1 MVENKMG
8 YKPIGRLLIEV
19 SFPLMISMFIQA
31 LYNIV
36 DSYFVMQYSE
46 DAFTAVS
53 LAFPLQNIMIGVA
66 VGTGVGLNALLSR
79 SLGEKNYSLVNKS
92 AENGLFLSLIYSI
105 LFALF
110 GIFLSRFYFEVQIN
124 DKNIINLGE
133 AYVRTVTIF
142 SFGVFIQIFMERILQ
157 STGKSLL
164 TMVTQGIGAIINIIL
179 DPILIFGRY
188 GMPNMGITGAAAATV
203 IGQTIGMTIGI
214 FLHHKFNKEVR
225 IKGIR
230 PDKKVI
236 FKIYQV
242 GFPSIILT
250 TLFSLSISIYNRILN
265 TFSSTAVSALG
276 AYFKLQSF
284 IFMPIFGLNNGM
296 VPIVAYN
303 YGARKKERCIKTF
316 KIALFTGLLI
326 MLIGMLIFQF
336 YSGFI
341 LKDIYKVSDN
351 LYKVAVP
358 ALKTISFCFLFVGYN
373 IIIGSLFQ
381 ALGNGILTMFG
392 VFVRQFLGLLPTAY
406 LLSRTGVLE
415 NVWWSFIIAEFLG
428 VIYFSYFLK
437 KFALPKIN
445 NLEA

>member
-133 AYVRTVTIF
+133 AYLKTVTIF

-188 GMPNMGITGAAAATV
+188 GMPNMGITGAAVATV
-203 IGQTIGMTIGI
+203 IGQIAGMSIGI
-214 FLHHKFNKEVR
+214 FLHHNLNKEVR
-225 IKGIR
+225 IKGII
-230 PDKKVI
+230 PEKKVI

-250 TLFSLSISIYNRILN
+250 TLFSLSISFYNRILN
-265 TFSSTAVSALG
+265 TFSPRAVSALG

-296 VPIVAYN
+296 VPIIAYN
-303 YGARKKERCIKTF
+303 YGARKKERCISTF

-351 LYKVAVP
+351 LYEVAVP
-358 ALKTISFCFLFVGYN
+358 ALKTISFCFFFVGFN
-373 IIIGSLFQ
+373 IITGSLFQ

-392 VFVRQFLGLLPTAY
+392 VFVRQFMGLLPTAY
-406 LLSRTGVLE
+406 FLSKTGVLE
-415 NVWWSFIIAEFLG
+415 NVWWSFIIAEFFG

-445 NLEA
+445 NLDG